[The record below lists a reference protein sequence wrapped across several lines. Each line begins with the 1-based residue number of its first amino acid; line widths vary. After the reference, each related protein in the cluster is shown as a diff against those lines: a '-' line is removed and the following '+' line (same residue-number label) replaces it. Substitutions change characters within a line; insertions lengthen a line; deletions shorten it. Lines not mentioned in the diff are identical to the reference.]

1 MDSLFIFLCRVAV
14 SNKSFVAVKCN
25 NKTIFSLDDTII
37 TKQKIQSLVLAKVEI
52 KYTWCMWTQGLE
64 YTYTMWMERL
74 EYTLPRLFCSW
85 QESNVDGSA

>member
-1 MDSLFIFLCRVAV
+1 MQKVGNGSDADQCHSISRREERNHNLIKFKEVNKV
-14 SNKSFVAVKCN
+14 S
-25 NKTIFSLDDTII
+25 IM
-37 TKQKIQSLVLAKVEI
+37 VEL

>member
-1 MDSLFIFLCRVAV
+1 MSVGVTGGTGNIFI
-14 SNKSFVAVKCN
+14 
-25 NKTIFSLDDTII
+25 
-37 TKQKIQSLVLAKVEI
+37 SLVEFLLTFDFLKVEL

>member
-1 MDSLFIFLCRVAV
+1 VVVKIMICILL
-14 SNKSFVAVKCN
+14 SF
-25 NKTIFSLDDTII
+25 
-37 TKQKIQSLVLAKVEI
+37 KVEL